1 MMPASPARY
10 RTFRTPV
17 GPFALVEAATGEITA
32 AWLIGGDPNGGLPPG
47 ARPQRDLLADL
58 SDRLARYFRGEV
70 VEFDDV
76 PTPQGPPFFRR
87 CWDACRCLRR
97 GEMRTYGDLA
107 TLAGKDPGAA
117 RAAGQAMR
125 RNPLPVI
132 VPCHRI
138 VANDGRLY
146 GYSGSR
152 DPDGPQLAVKRCL
165 LELEGAFG
173 RAATP

>member
-1 MMPASPARY
+1 MSTAPVRY

-17 GPFALVEAATGEITA
+17 GPFALIECADGAITT
-32 AWLIGGDPNGGLPPG
+32 AWLTSGGNDHPLPAG
-47 ARPQRDLLADL
+47 ARRDDDLLPEL
-58 SDRLARYFRGEV
+58 SARLIRYFRGENV
-70 VEFDDV
+70 VFDDV
-76 PTPQGPPFFRR
+76 PTPRGPEFFGR
-87 CWDACRCLRR
+87 CWDACRSIPR
-97 GEMRTYGDLA
+97 GETRTYGELA

-132 VPCHRI
+132 VPCHRV

-165 LELEGAFG
+165 LELEGALG
-173 RAATP
+173 RTATR

>member
-1 MMPASPARY
+1 MMSAPPARY

-17 GPFALVEAATGEITA
+17 GPFALIEAATGAITA
-32 AWLIGGDPNGGLPPG
+32 AWLIGGDTDGGLPPG
-47 ARPQRDLLADL
+47 ARPQPDLLDDL
-58 SDRLARYFRGEV
+58 SDRLVRYFRGEV

-87 CWDACRCLRR
+87 CWDACRGVGR

-138 VANDGRLY
+138 VASGGGLY
-146 GYSGSR
+146 GYSGSL
-152 DPDGPQLAVKRCL
+152 DQEGPQLAVKRCL